1 MKTVKVIV
9 IDDEFGI
16 REGIRRVLSAANM
29 TIPGTE
35 ESFKFEISLFETGEE
50 GVSAI
55 IEERFDICFL
65 DNKLPGMSG
74 TEVLEIISRK
84 CVNKPLTIMI
94 TAFPSVE
101 TADAAMRNGA
111 FGFLGKPFRP
121 DELKEVTRSAVL
133 KINE

>member
-16 REGIRRVLSAANM
+16 REGIRRVLNAS
-29 TIPGTE
+29 TISLPDSKE
-35 ESFKFEISLFETGEE
+35 DFNFELSLFETGEE
-50 GVSAI
+50 GVDAI
-55 IEERFDICFL
+55 MKGNFDICFL
-65 DNKLPGMSG
+65 DNKLPGISG
-74 TEVLEIISRK
+74 TEVLEIIAEK
-84 CVNKPLTIMI
+84 CENKPLTIMI

-121 DELKEVTRSAVL
+121 DELKEVTKSAVL
-133 KINE
+133 KMIS

>member
-16 REGIRRVLSAANM
+16 REGIRRVLSASNM
-29 TIPGTE
+29 TMPGAE

-50 GVSAI
+50 GISAI
-55 IEERFDICFL
+55 MKENFDICFL
-65 DNKLPGMSG
+65 DNKLPGISG
-74 TEVLEIISRK
+74 TEVLEIISEK

-101 TADAAMRNGA
+101 TAAAAMRNGA